1 MDDLDSEWQRKGA
14 TLSDKTARKEFGLTQ
29 DEIVQAIRAGKLEYR
44 RNSIH
49 GNPFLRLLRRE
60 VEALVKKKHG
70 DHYLK
75 ARQAKTELARINRE
89 LKQLKTRI
97 AALEERKSKLMADLG
112 R

>member
-29 DEIVQAIRAGKLEYR
+29 DEIVQAIRAGKLQYR
-44 RNSIH
+44 LNSIH

-60 VEALVKKKHG
+60 VEALVKKQHG

-75 ARQAKTELARINRE
+75 AQKAKTELARFHRE